1 MRAGSIA
8 GSNLPLS
15 HRVTE
20 GGKRTTCISLWPGT
34 AVAKLFLLRL
44 LPTSFQVGEVRVGSG
59 DLFLIA
65 GPCVIE
71 SEEHALRMAE
81 IIKGVTRALG
91 LPFIFKASYD
101 KANRT
106 SIRSFRGPGVKEGLR
121 ILKKIKADLQVP
133 VLTDV
138 HEVADV
144 AKVAEVVD
152 VVQIPAFLCRQT
164 DLVVAAALSGRAV
177 NIKKGQF
184 VSPWDMRHAV
194 EKCREAGNTQ
204 VFLTERGTS
213 FGYNNLVV
221 DMRSLSIMR
230 KFAPVVFDAT
240 HSVQLPSAR
249 VDDGGPAVSG
259 GQPEYIPVLA
269 RAAVAAGVDGVFLEV
284 HDNPKDAKSD
294 GANALESTKLREVL
308 KELLAVRQA
317 LDVARAVP

>member
-1 MRAGSIA
+1 LLA
-8 GSNLPLS
+8 
-15 HRVTE
+15 
-20 GGKRTTCISLWPGT
+20 CDW
-34 AVAKLFLLRL
+34 KLETGDLKL
-44 LPTSFQVGEVRVGSG
+44 TFQVGDVRIGSG
-59 DLFLIA
+59 NLFLIA

-71 SEEHALRMAE
+71 SEEHTIRMAE

-91 LPFIFKASYD
+91 FPFIFKASYD

-106 SIRSFRGPGVKEGLR
+106 SIRSFRGPGLKEGLR
-121 ILKKIKADLQVP
+121 ILKRIKDEVQIP

-144 AKVAEVVD
+144 GRAAEVVD
-152 VVQIPAFLCRQT
+152 VLQIPAFLCRQT

-240 HSVQLPSAR
+240 HSVQLPSAQS
-249 VDDGGPAVSG
+249 DDGSTAVSG
-259 GQPEYIPVLA
+259 GQPEFIPVLA
-269 RAAVAAGVDGVFLEV
+269 RAAVAAGVDGIFLEV
-284 HDNPKDAKSD
+284 HDNPKVAKSD

-308 KELLAVRQA
+308 KELLAVRKA
-317 LDVARAVP
+317 LDVAHATP